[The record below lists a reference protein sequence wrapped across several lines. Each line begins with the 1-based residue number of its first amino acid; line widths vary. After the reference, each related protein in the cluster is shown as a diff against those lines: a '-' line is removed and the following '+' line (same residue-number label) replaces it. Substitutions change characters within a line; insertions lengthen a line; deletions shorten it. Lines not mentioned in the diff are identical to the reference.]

1 MVLAVLVP
9 TIQSGA
15 MDPQEVENDP
25 LAYTVYMNGS
35 GDRPDFIFYFSDGSP
50 TVGFDGIEYPLDFSA
65 GYRSLFIS
73 DSYQAVING
82 SSMDVYCPDGTCYRG

>member
-25 LAYTVYMNGS
+25 LAYTVYLTG
-35 GDRPDFIFYFSDGSP
+35 SDGRP
-50 TVGFDGIEYPLDFSA
+50 FIIYFGDGGPAIYFDGAEYPLDLSG
-65 GYRSLFIS
+65 GYKSLFIS
-73 DSYQAVING
+73 DSYQAVVNG